1 MEREVSVVW
10 SLQPLLLRELKI
22 HQVCIA
28 LPCLLPHNISLF
40 GNRQLYSLSVRLCSG
55 TCESVST
62 PSSDVH
68 LSESSD
74 LSLSLT
80 QSELEEDPPDGVAPE
95 MRATSGGRDDHSRH
109 SPDGCKD
116 TPQLDC
122 ESSAPVVTLERY
134 FIYRFSTLLSVIVKV
149 HQTN

>member
-1 MEREVSVVW
+1 M
-10 SLQPLLLRELKI
+10 
-22 HQVCIA
+22 
-28 LPCLLPHNISLF
+28 
-40 GNRQLYSLSVRLCSG
+40 
-55 TCESVST
+55 
-62 PSSDVH
+62 H

-80 QSELEEDPPDGVAPE
+80 QSELEEDPPDSVAPE

-109 SPDGCKD
+109 SPGAKD
-116 TPQLDC
+116 TPQLNC